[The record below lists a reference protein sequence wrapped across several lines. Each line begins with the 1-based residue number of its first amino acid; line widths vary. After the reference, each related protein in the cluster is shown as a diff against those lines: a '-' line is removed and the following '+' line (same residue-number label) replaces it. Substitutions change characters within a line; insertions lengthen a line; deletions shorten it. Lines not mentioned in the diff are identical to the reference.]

1 MHCCFGLDCTQ
12 MGLDEGGECINEESC
27 YRYTEAWNLY
37 EIVLLKGFPGAVYLC
52 WHSKDNANTEW
63 TDEKWGFKHLNN
75 CDWLLHSSA
84 SLNAFAEWQHAYYK
98 LSSRNNTKYVRSEL
112 FDEFEAL
119 RKQVDPDYGKHQ
131 ETSALI
137 LFE

>member
-1 MHCCFGLDCTQ
+1 MHCTLGLDCTQ

-27 YRYTEAWNLY
+27 YRYTEAGNLY

-75 CDWLLHSSA
+75 WGASHICKNTSSDSFLLPSDSFLLA
-84 SLNAFAEWQHAYYK
+84 
-98 LSSRNNTKYVRSEL
+98 
-112 FDEFEAL
+112 
-119 RKQVDPDYGKHQ
+119 PD
-131 ETSALI
+131 S
-137 LFE
+137 